1 MKSRTLFCALSI
13 TVWLAVTV
21 YLWPSHGLLLNWD
34 EVDYVSAAGLGLR
47 ANALDKGSLSPFEF
61 AGFALAKITRETPTL
76 PAYYDESRDPF
87 VLRHY
92 HPPFVVFLLSQVAGS
107 RSERVFRSVQLAGAL
122 ALAMT
127 LFFSYRSIS
136 PEAGWCGIFLLSVLS
151 FWILVLL
158 FGSLSFH
165 GWAAVW
171 TTTTAA
177 LLGQWLTLRRNA
189 LGFFLCLNL
198 ALTFVTLETG
208 PLVGLGV
215 IFCLLIWRVGDSRQR
230 KTSPLWRH
238 LFFGSALVVLF
249 VVVLWPGSVF
259 KASIFKN
266 PAFHLYRMWLG
277 HEYGEAVG
285 YLAPALRSLL
295 PLLILGP
302 LASAWLFIN
311 HREGIRL
318 WGPLVLIGALYTL
331 VMARFAHRPEYL
343 LPGLAPF
350 ACIAALAAD
359 RLSSVRARLLM
370 VAVAIF
376 TVVLTWP
383 GRSTAGSDGRAREDL
398 HWLGTALNGREALI
412 DGGHIYQYY
421 LGGDYSIRSITVS
434 YNGDG
439 LLVRE
444 RGAYRALSRRDLNGS
459 VVVIQGDRGRFFGG
473 RAAKD
478 LFEGCARIERPTVRI
493 YDCK

>member
-1 MKSRTLFCALSI
+1 MKSRTLFCGLSI
-13 TVWLAVTV
+13 TVWLAVSI
-21 YLWPSHGLLLNWD
+21 YLWPSHGLLLKWD

-47 ANALDKGSLSPFEF
+47 ANALDKGSLSPSEF
-61 AGFALAKITRETPTL
+61 AGFALAKITREIPTL

-107 RSERVFRSVQLAGAL
+107 RSERVLRSVQLLGAL
-122 ALAMT
+122 ALACAV
-127 LFFSYRSIS
+127 FFTYRSLS
-136 PEAGWCGIFLLSVLS
+136 PSPGWCGIALISILTP
-151 FWILVLL
+151 WILVLL
-158 FGSLSFH
+158 FSSLSFH
-165 GWAAVW
+165 GWATVW
-171 TTTTAA
+171 TTITAA
-177 LLGQWLTLRRNA
+177 LLGRWLNFRSTT
-189 LGFFLCLNL
+189 LGFLFCLSL
-198 ALTFVTLETG
+198 ALTFLTLETA
-208 PLVGLGV
+208 PLVSLGAILCLGV
-215 IFCLLIWRVGDSRQR
+215 TWVSESRKEGAR
-230 KTSPLWRH
+230 FPWRH
-238 LFFGSALVVLF
+238 LTVGAALAVLF
-249 VVVLWPGSVF
+249 VIVLWPGSVV
-259 KASIFKN
+259 KASLLKN

-277 HEYGEAVG
+277 HEYGEAAG
-285 YLAPALRSLL
+285 YLAPALRSVL

-311 HREGIRL
+311 HRESVRL
-318 WGPLVLIGALYTL
+318 WGPLVLIGVLYTL

-421 LGGDYSIRSITVS
+421 LGPDYSIRPITVS

-444 RGAYRALSRRDLNGS
+444 AGAYRALQRRDVTGK
-459 VVVIQGDRGRFFGG
+459 VVVIQANRGRFFGG
-473 RAAKD
+473 GSARD
-478 LFEGCARIERPTVRI
+478 LLGSCARIELPTVRI